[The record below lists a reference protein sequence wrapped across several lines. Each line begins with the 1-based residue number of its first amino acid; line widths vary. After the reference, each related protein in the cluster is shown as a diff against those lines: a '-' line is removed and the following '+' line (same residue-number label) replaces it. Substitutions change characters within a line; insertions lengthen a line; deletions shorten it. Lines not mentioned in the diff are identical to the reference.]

1 MSISQELDLAI
12 KAAEGHAA
20 ADGYAANKRIYDTY
34 MPNEEWEA
42 FKASML
48 PSALEEYANGGGG
61 ELVEKNGRPP
71 KMACYGSS
79 SRMIYML
86 SHGKPGFHYE
96 KKLPTTVGG
105 TANMDGFF
113 EDSGRYVFVEAKC
126 HEPYA
131 AKSNS
136 VSKSYEKLY
145 RFINEQMAGNLEI
158 TMNESKCGRYL
169 EVAYFSDGEQLAH
182 MDGNLYCRIRPRRAD
197 SKSMKVT
204 FESDGATVRYFDV
217 KQMICHLLG
226 IATGFLQK
234 RLTPKQ
240 IDFIY
245 LLYDPTELA
254 LAPDKKEIVDQIYER
269 TCYECNLVD
278 LATLLD
284 AKIVRKAG
292 DGLKVL
298 GNGELTRKLTVKAA
312 VFSASAKEK
321 IEAAGGKIEVV

>member
-48 PSALEEYANGGGG
+48 PSALEEYENGGGG

-182 MDGNLYCRIRPRRAD
+182 
-197 SKSMKVT
+197 
-204 FESDGATVRYFDV
+204 FDV

-278 LATLLD
+278 LATLLRAIFAFLKAEKYGD
-284 AKIVRKAG
+284 ALSDEEIDNIAYTFTFT
-292 DGLKVL
+292 L
-298 GNGELTRKLTVKAA
+298 
-312 VFSASAKEK
+312 ASQKFYP
-321 IEAAGGKIEVV
+321 ILLQ